1 LNRCAAKS
9 HSKPRRECARDS
21 VADVDP
27 MRINVRIDNHTD
39 VPLEQWQ
46 DRLKRERRKKRQP
59 PGPADAPASPGN
71 PPPDALIDEYAA
83 LPPA

>member
-1 LNRCAAKS
+1 MHRCAAKLR
-9 HSKPRRECARDS
+9 SKPRRECARDS

-46 DRLKRERRKKRQP
+46 DRLKRERRKKRPP
-59 PGPADAPASPGN
+59 PGPADAPASPGH
-71 PPPDALIDEYAA
+71 PPPDTLIDEYAA